1 MTKWHINSSFLANF
15 CKKTNIDCVFLPVV
29 SDVGVSWTANK
40 LFIVFLSSWFGVTED
55 FAHSFETGERGE
67 VCEFKGTVFDA

>member
-1 MTKWHINSSFLANF
+1 M
-15 CKKTNIDCVFLPVV
+15 

-55 FAHSFETGERGE
+55 FAHSFETGERGG